1 MPKSAADAKTVLTPT
16 EAILESI
23 SDGVFTVDRQW
34 RVTSFNRAA
43 EQITGVDRR
52 EAIGRLCSEVLRAD
66 MCGDSCAL
74 RQTLETGRPVIGRT
88 GWFIDADGNR
98 VPISLST
105 AVLRDSDGQVIG
117 GAEVFRDLSE
127 IEALRQQLA
136 GKSRVGDLVSRSPLM
151 QRLFEV
157 LPAIAA
163 SPSTVLVLGATGTG
177 KEVMARTIHSLSAR
191 SRGPFVAVNCA
202 ALPETLLESELFGYK
217 AGAFTDARKDRIGR
231 FAAAEGGTLFLDEIG
246 DLPGPVQVK
255 LLRVLQDKVLRTIGQ
270 CRFRARR
277 HPGVPPPIRALAELV
292 RSGRF
297 REDLCYPYR
306 HVVRIELPPC
316 VVAGEDIRRWSTVH
330 RPVQSAAGQGHR
342 RSRSGG
348 PGPAL
353 FSTGRAT
360 SVNWRTS
367 SSAPSSSAAMATI
380 TWPTCPANCSC
391 GITCRS
397 APATCARCIDLTPKT
412 INAALQGEQQQ
423 SPGHGPTAG
432 CPQDDP
438 VPTHEEIGSDGAG
451 TPGSSYQ

>member
-127 IEALRQQLA
+127 IEALRQQLD

-163 SPSTVLVLGATGTG
+163 SPSTVLILGATGTG
-177 KEVMARTIHSLSAR
+177 KEVMARTIHSLSPR

-202 ALPETLLESELFGYK
+202 ALPERLLESELFGYK
-217 AGAFTDARKDRIGR
+217 AGAFTDARTDKPGR
-231 FAAAEGGTLFLDEIG
+231 FALAAKGTIFLDEIG
-246 DLPGPVQVK
+246 EMSAALQVK
-255 LLRVLQDKVLRTIGQ
+255 LLRVLQERCYEPLGSVASVPAD
-270 CRFRARR
+270 ARVIAATNR
-277 HPGVPPPIRALAELV
+277 DLAALV
-292 RSGRF
+292 RSGQCRPH
-297 REDLCYPYR
+297 RTAAPAPPQGR
-306 HVVRIELPPC
+306 HPA
-316 VVAGEDIRRWSTVH
+316 AGRPVH

-348 PGPAL
+348 PGPA
-353 FSTGRAT
+353 
-360 SVNWRTS
+360 
-367 SSAPSSSAAMATI
+367 
-380 TWPTCPANCSC
+380 
-391 GITCRS
+391 
-397 APATCARCIDLTPKT
+397 
-412 INAALQGEQQQ
+412 
-423 SPGHGPTAG
+423 HGP
-432 CPQDDP
+432 
-438 VPTHEEIGSDGAG
+438 
-451 TPGSSYQ
+451 